1 VLVGF
6 KFLILGPENKP
17 INHGTII
24 EKVAEGKY
32 LCQFTRSPPSCRVV
46 DVTEVQGWNLFPADD
61 AMNEFIAALEKKP
74 DDPPPP
80 PKDPPKGITRVP
92 PKDPP
97 KTNGSKANAKKSK
110 AKKKAKTKK

>member
-1 VLVGF
+1 MLVGF

-61 AMNEFIAALEKKP
+61 AMNAFIAALDKKP

-80 PKDPPKGITRVP
+80 KDP

-97 KTNGSKANAKKSK
+97 KTNGRKPDAKKSK
-110 AKKKAKTKK
+110 AKKKAQTKK